1 MLTLF
6 VMNVFYNKDE
16 TLYKVSIVVYT
27 CASNWIIWLN
37 IVPDASCS
45 SFIRSLKRFI
55 SVNGMSDLY
64 VSDNANALL
73 DENWKIIFRRYQL
86 AGAIY

>member
-27 CASNWIIWLN
+27 CASSRVIWLN
-37 IVPDASCS
+37 IVPDISCS
-45 SFIRSLKRFI
+45 SFIRSLKRLI
-55 SVNGMSDLY
+55 SVNRMSYLY

-73 DENWKIIFRRYQL
+73 DEN
-86 AGAIY
+86 

>member
-6 VMNVFYNKDE
+6 VMNVFYSKDE
-16 TLYKVSIVVYT
+16 TLYSVSIVVYI
-27 CASNWIIWLN
+27 CASSRAIWLN

-45 SFIRSLKRFI
+45 SFIRSLTRFI

-64 VSDNANALL
+64 ISDNANALQ
-73 DENWKIIFRRYQL
+73 DEN
-86 AGAIY
+86 